1 MLEIVQTTPFQ
12 AYVACSAALVL
23 NLLFLASA
31 TAANRSK
38 AKFMLNPEDEKV
50 NPGGS
55 VVTEEDP
62 AARFVRAH
70 RNALENIPPFL
81 AAGLLYVLVSPPT
94 TVAIALLAAFTFFR
108 WTHSLAYIKGAQPW
122 RTLSFALAAVSLLAI
137 AIHTVVIVFT
147 A

>member
-12 AYVACSAALVL
+12 AYAACSAALVL
-23 NLLFLASA
+23 NLLFLAGA

-38 AKFMLNPEDEKV
+38 AKYMLNPEDAKV

-55 VVTEEDP
+55 LVSGEDP

-81 AAGLLYVLVSPPT
+81 AAGLLYVLVSPPS

-108 WTHSLAYIKGAQPW
+108 WTHSLAYLKGVQPW
-122 RTLSFALAAVSLLAI
+122 RTLSFALSSLALLAV
-137 AIHTVVIVFT
+137 AIHTVVIAFT